1 MSITGGTF
9 SVDCLISD
17 VASSTNDCGVQ
28 KTLTWSNAGTKSNI
42 QSYFFNYNLLN
53 NKIPVYVFIKPKV
66 KKLRIVKPKKN
77 LVIVEDDAKMGS
89 KG

>member
-17 VASSTNDCGVQ
+17 DTSPTNDCGVQ

-42 QSYFFNYNLLN
+42 QSYFFNYNQLN
-53 NKIPVYVFIKPKV
+53 NFQK
-66 KKLRIVKPKKN
+66 R
-77 LVIVEDDAKMGS
+77 
-89 KG
+89 